1 MSKVRLLSNN
11 KSIFTLIVS
20 MLIIIIMDSSLT
32 IFCTPR
38 SSRIFNISNTELYL
52 IYSIIFII
60 SNIVLLNIVRNIVSN
75 LNKYYYFTILIIQ
88 SLLSMILITIYS
100 QINLYSNY
108 YNIFIFIIVFTSF
121 LSSIGFLS
129 ILTMKLLRWF
139 SLTPNYSILFYGI
152 AISFFILNTIIGLV
166 YVTQA
171 SSTHSDIIKPISC
184 RAMFGSLF
192 NINPELSIYLSN
204 LYDIT
209 AIISFIAVW
218 FVTII
223 MLKQY
228 SRNIGKIK
236 YWILVSIPLIFFMTK
251 YEVLLYYFLYDQSLL
266 NILSSIK
273 INPPFN
279 PIVYTLLNLNLQ
291 FGGVFFAIV
300 FLVIAKKIPNRHQI
314 VNSLIISLIG
324 MMLLFS
330 SKDISSIILP
340 SYPPLGIVGISFI
353 GLASYLL
360 LVGIYSSATI
370 AARDITLRKYLFK
383 KVENDTALLNNIAY
397 AENEIE
403 IQKNVKSLITYSSQW
418 QQENIQ
424 LEMNQQ
430 ELKGLINDV
439 ISEVK
444 EKTNKNGKITK

>member
-1 MSKVRLLSNN
+1 MV
-11 KSIFTLIVS
+11 
-20 MLIIIIMDSSLT
+20 IIIIMDSSLT

-38 SSRIFNISNTELYL
+38 SSRIINISNTELYF

-60 SNIVLLNIVRNIVSN
+60 SNIVLFIIVKSITSN

-88 SLLSMILITIYS
+88 SLLSLILLTIYG
-100 QINLYSNY
+100 QIIINSNY
-108 YNIFIFIIVFTSF
+108 YNIFIFIIAFTSIS
-121 LSSIGFLS
+121 SSIGFLS

-152 AISFFILNTIIGLV
+152 AISLFILNIIIGLV

-171 SSTHSDIIKPISC
+171 LTTHTDIIRPASC
-184 RAMFGSLF
+184 RVMFGSLF
-192 NINPELSIYLSN
+192 NINPEVSIYVSN

-209 AIISFIAVW
+209 SIISFITIW
-218 FVTII
+218 LVTIF

-236 YWILVSIPLIFFMTK
+236 FWILVSIPLIFFMTK

-266 NILSSIK
+266 NIFSSIR
-273 INPPFN
+273 INPSIN
-279 PIVYTLLNLNLQ
+279 PIVHIVLDSNLQ

-330 SKDISSIILP
+330 SKDISTIILP

-370 AARDITLRKYLFK
+370 AARDITFRKYLFK

-418 QQENIQ
+418 QEEQNNQFEI
-424 LEMNQQ
+424 NQQ
-430 ELKGLINDV
+430 ELKGIINDV

-444 EKTNKNGKITK
+444 EKTNKNGKIKK

>member
-1 MSKVRLLSNN
+1 
-11 KSIFTLIVS
+11 
-20 MLIIIIMDSSLT
+20 
-32 IFCTPR
+32 
-38 SSRIFNISNTELYL
+38 
-52 IYSIIFII
+52 
-60 SNIVLLNIVRNIVSN
+60 
-75 LNKYYYFTILIIQ
+75 
-88 SLLSMILITIYS
+88 
-100 QINLYSNY
+100 
-108 YNIFIFIIVFTSF
+108 
-121 LSSIGFLS
+121 
-129 ILTMKLLRWF
+129 
-139 SLTPNYSILFYGI
+139 
-152 AISFFILNTIIGLV
+152 
-166 YVTQA
+166 
-171 SSTHSDIIKPISC
+171 
-184 RAMFGSLF
+184 
-192 NINPELSIYLSN
+192 
-204 LYDIT
+204 
-209 AIISFIAVW
+209 
-218 FVTII
+218 

-228 SRNIGKIK
+228 SHNIGKIK

-279 PIVYTLLNLNLQ
+279 PIVYTVLDSNLQ

-300 FLVIAKKIPNRHQI
+300 FLVIAKKIPYRHQI

-330 SKDISSIILP
+330 SKDISTIILP

-383 KVENDTALLNNIAY
+383 KIENDTALLNNIAY

-403 IQKNVKSLITYSSQW
+403 IQKNVKSLITYLPQW
-418 QQENIQ
+418 QAEQNNQ
-424 LEMNQQ
+424 LEINQQ

-444 EKTNKNGKITK
+444 EKINKNGKTKK